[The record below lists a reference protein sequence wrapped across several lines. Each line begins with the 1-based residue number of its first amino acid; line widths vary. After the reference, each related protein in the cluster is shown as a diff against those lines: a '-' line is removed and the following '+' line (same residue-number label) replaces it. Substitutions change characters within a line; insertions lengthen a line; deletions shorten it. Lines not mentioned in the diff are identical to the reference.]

1 MRKNVLGFILVF
13 VLLCGCG
20 TDKTPF
26 MKEQEENKQYTAE
39 ELGNLALIEVY
50 SGKEE
55 ESLNVIDR
63 EEILY
68 QFNQCLD
75 YNDLN
80 SEEHQKELE
89 KSVEE
94 LKEEYTIV
102 SFKRPAALINDDTL
116 EKNTTITI
124 YENSNI
130 VKITVSQESIKGTY
144 VPEEF
149 LIFYYKAS
157 DEDMEFYR
165 SLVEE

>member
-1 MRKNVLGFILVF
+1 MRKIILGFIVVS

-20 TDKTPF
+20 VDKTPF
-26 MKEQEENKQYTAE
+26 MEKQKESKQYTAE
-39 ELGNLALIEVY
+39 ELDNLVQIEVY
-50 SGKEE
+50 SGKKEE
-55 ESLNVIDR
+55 PLNVINR

-68 QFNQCLD
+68 EYNQCLD
-75 YNDLN
+75 YNDFN
-80 SEEHQKELE
+80 SEEKQKELE
-89 KSVEE
+89 KSVEKLE
-94 LKEEYTIV
+94 EEYTII
-102 SFKRPAALINDDTL
+102 SYKSPAALISNETL

-130 VKITVSQESIKGTY
+130 VKMTVSQESIKGAY

-149 LIFYYKAS
+149 LIFYYEAS

>member
-1 MRKNVLGFILVF
+1 MRKIILGFIIVS

-20 TDKTPF
+20 VDKTSF
-26 MKEQEENKQYTAE
+26 MKDREKNKQYTAE
-39 ELGNLALIEVY
+39 ELGNLAQIEVY
-50 SGKEE
+50 SGEKKEP
-55 ESLNVIDR
+55 LNVIDR

-68 QFNQCLD
+68 QYNQCLN

-80 SEEHQKELE
+80 SEEQQKELE
-89 KSVEE
+89 KSVEKLE
-94 LKEEYTIV
+94 EEYTIV
-102 SFKRPAALINDDTL
+102 SYKRPAALINNETL

-130 VKITVSQESIKGTY
+130 VKMTVSQESIKGAY

-149 LIFYYKAS
+149 LIFYYEAS
-157 DEDMEFYR
+157 DEDMKFYR

>member
-1 MRKNVLGFILVF
+1 MRKNVLGFFIVF

-20 TDKTPF
+20 TDKVPF
-26 MKEQEENKQYTAE
+26 MEEQEENKQYTAE
-39 ELGNLALIEVY
+39 ELGNLVQIEIY

-55 ESLNVIDR
+55 EPLNIIDR

-68 QFNQCLD
+68 QYNQCLD
-75 YNDLN
+75 YNNLN
-80 SEEHQKELE
+80 SEEQQKELE
-89 KSVEE
+89 KNVEGLE
-94 LKEEYTIV
+94 EEYTIV
-102 SFKRPAALINDDTL
+102 SYKRPAALINDESL

-130 VKITVSQESIKGTY
+130 VKMTVSQESIKGAY

-149 LIFYYKAS
+149 LIFYYEAS
-157 DEDMEFYR
+157 EEDMEFYR